1 MGGRRSMML
10 RLDEDLAEKL
20 QALADVEGRTL
31 SDVIRQAI
39 AEHIDRRRRDPE
51 FRNVIRSAL
60 ERQRR
65 LLDLLAEDDA

>member
-1 MGGRRSMML
+1 MML

-39 AEHIDRRRRDPE
+39 AEHIDRRRKDPE
-51 FRNVIRSAL
+51 FRKMIRSAL
-60 ERQRR
+60 QRQRR
-65 LLDLLAEDDA
+65 LLDLLAEDEG